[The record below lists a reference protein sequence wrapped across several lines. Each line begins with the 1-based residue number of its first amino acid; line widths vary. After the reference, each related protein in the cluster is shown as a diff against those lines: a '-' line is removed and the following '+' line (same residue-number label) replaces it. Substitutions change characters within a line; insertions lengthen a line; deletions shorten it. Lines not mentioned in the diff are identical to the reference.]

1 MELARDNAVLFA
13 ELIGAPELYARA
25 GDAAAHRAIIDCTG
39 RLSEAAAACDSRV
52 IKTIGSRVMLLA
64 PSGDAAARAAV
75 AMQVAAGEFPVT
87 AASRLELG
95 VGFHYG
101 PVIQEQHDI
110 FGDTVNLAAR
120 LVEQAAKGQVLFA
133 AETAEALSAPYR
145 RLMRRLYSIPV
156 KGRTEEVA
164 LCELVWRTDA
174 AATFLPPDGAT
185 KPLRARL
192 TLKYRGTRL
201 VLQNGF
207 EALTIG
213 REGDCGLVI
222 GDAQASR
229 HHCTI
234 QRRNDH
240 FVIADRS
247 TNGTFVTVE
256 GEAETRLDH
265 DELTLRR
272 RGWISCGSPRGAV
285 ESVEFVCD

>member
-1 MELARDNAVLFA
+1 MELGQENAVLFA

-39 RLSEAAAACDSRV
+39 RLSQAAAACDARV
-52 IKTIGSRVMLLA
+52 IKTIGSRLMVLA

-87 AASRLELG
+87 AGSRLELG

-101 PVIQEQHDI
+101 PVIEEQHDI
-110 FGDTVNLAAR
+110 FGDAVNLAAR
-120 LVEQAAKGQVLFA
+120 LVEQAANGQVLFA
-133 AETAEALSAPYR
+133 AETGDALSAPYR
-145 RLMRRLYSIPV
+145 RLMRRLYSIPL
-156 KGRTEEVA
+156 KGRSEEVA

-174 AATFLPPDGAT
+174 AATFLPPGGAT
-185 KPLRARL
+185 KPQRARL
-192 TLKYRGTRL
+192 TLQYRGTRL
-201 VLQNGF
+201 VLQNGL
-207 EALTIG
+207 ETVTLG
-213 REGDCGLVI
+213 REGGCGLVI

-240 FVIADRS
+240 FVLADRS
-247 TNGTFVTVE
+247 TNGTYITVE
-256 GEAETRLDH
+256 GEDEMRLEH
-265 DELTLRR
+265 DEVMLRR
-272 RGWISCGSPRGAV
+272 RGWIACGSPRGAV

>member
-1 MELARDNAVLFA
+1 MAQGQENAVLFA

-39 RLSEAAAACDSRV
+39 RLGEAAAACDSRV
-52 IKTIGSRVMLLA
+52 IKTIGSRLMVLA

-101 PVIQEQHDI
+101 PVIHQQEDI

-145 RLMRRLYSIPV
+145 RLMRRLYSIPL
-156 KGRTEEVA
+156 KGRTEEVS

-185 KPLRARL
+185 KPPPARL
-192 TLKYRGTRL
+192 TLKYRGANL

-213 REGDCGLVI
+213 REGGCGLVV
-222 GDAQASR
+222 GHAQASR

-240 FVIADRS
+240 FVLADRS
-247 TNGTFVTVE
+247 TNGTYITVE
-256 GEAETRLDH
+256 GEGEMRLDH
-265 DELTLRR
+265 AELTLRR
-272 RGWISCGSPRGAV
+272 RGWISFGSPRGAV
-285 ESVEFVCD
+285 EAVEFDCD

>member
-1 MELARDNAVLFA
+1 MERAHENAVLFA

-39 RLSEAAAACDSRV
+39 RLGEAVAACDSRV
-52 IKTIGSRVMLLA
+52 IKTIGSRLMVLA

-101 PVIQEQHDI
+101 PVIHEQEDI

-133 AETAEALSAPYR
+133 AETADALSAPYR

-156 KGRTEEVA
+156 KGRTEQVA
-164 LCELVWRTDA
+164 LCELVWRTDL

-185 KPLRARL
+185 KPPAARL

-201 VLQNGF
+201 VLHNGF
-207 EALTIG
+207 ETLTIG
-213 REGDCGLVI
+213 REGGCGLVI

-240 FVIADRS
+240 FVLADRS
-247 TNGTFVTVE
+247 TNGTYVTVE
-256 GEAETRLDH
+256 GEDEMRLAH

-272 RGWISCGSPRGAV
+272 RGWISCGGPRGEA
-285 ESVEFVCD
+285 ETLEFVCE

>member
-1 MELARDNAVLFA
+1 MELGQENAVLFA

-39 RLSEAAAACDSRV
+39 RLSQAAAACDSRV
-52 IKTIGSRVMLLA
+52 IKTIGSRLMVLA

-145 RLMRRLYSIPV
+145 RLMRRLYSIPM
-156 KGRTEEVA
+156 KGRSEEVA

-185 KPLRARL
+185 KPPPARL
-192 TLKYRGTRL
+192 TLRYRGTNL
-201 VLQNGF
+201 VLHNGF

-213 REGDCGLVI
+213 REQGCGLVI
-222 GDAQASR
+222 ADAQASR
-229 HHCTI
+229 HHCSI

-240 FVIADRS
+240 FVLADRS
-247 TNGTFVTVE
+247 TNGTYVLVE
-256 GEAETRLDH
+256 GEDETRLDH

-272 RGWISCGSPRGAV
+272 RGWISCGGPRGEA
-285 ESVEFVCD
+285 EAFEFVCD

>member
-1 MELARDNAVLFA
+1 MELGRENAVLFA

-25 GDAAAHRAIIDCTG
+25 GDAAAHKLIARCTG
-39 RLSEAAAACDSRV
+39 QLSEAAASCDSRV
-52 IKTIGSRVMLLA
+52 IKTIGSRLMLLA

-87 AASRLELG
+87 SATRLELG

-145 RLMRRLYSIPV
+145 RLMRRLYSIPL
-156 KGRTEEVA
+156 KGRTEEVS

-185 KPLRARL
+185 KPPPARL
-192 TLKYRGTRL
+192 TLRYRGTSL
-201 VLQNGF
+201 VLQNGL
-207 EALTIG
+207 EAVTIG
-213 REGDCGLVI
+213 REGGCGLVV
-222 GDAQASR
+222 GHAQASR

-240 FVIADRS
+240 FVLADRS
-247 TNGTFVTVE
+247 TNGTYVTVG
-256 GEAETRLDH
+256 GEDEMRVDH
-265 DELTLRR
+265 GELTLRR
-272 RGWISCGSPRGAV
+272 RGWISCGSPRGAG
-285 ESVEFVCD
+285 EAVEFDCD